1 MSPTVIA
8 LAGNMGVGK
17 DTLADE
23 LVRNHGY
30 RRTAFARALKDLAA
44 YVFGYDH
51 ATLWGAS
58 ALRNAPDS
66 RAAFDGYWMDVEELI
81 YERAEFREMVNALFP
96 LIPFSRPQA
105 ALLKLIRDDLSL
117 KYEALTPRYVLQ
129 RLGTEWGRELW
140 EDVWLHAVK
149 SEIEDHDPD
158 GKWVITDC
166 RFANEAKFVHEDLG
180 GRTVWVDASFR
191 VKQLAS
197 NAHASEP
204 SREALLPWAKDVVDN
219 NGEISEVAELVS
231 SLLVS
236 LNPVLPQDR

>member
-1 MSPTVIA
+1 MSSTVIA

-17 DTLADE
+17 DTIADE

-30 RRTAFARALKDLAA
+30 RRTAFARALKDLAG
-44 YVFGYDH
+44 YVFGYDT
-51 ATLWGAS
+51 ATLWGPS
-58 ALRNAPDS
+58 ALRNVPDS
-66 RAAFDGYWMDVEELI
+66 RAAFDGYWMDVEQLI
-81 YERAEFREMVNALFP
+81 YEREEFREMVTALFP

-117 KYEALTPRYVLQ
+117 KYEATTPRYVLQ
-129 RLGTEWGRELW
+129 RLGTEWGRALW
-140 EDVWLHAVK
+140 KDVWLHAVK

-166 RFANEAKFVHEDLG
+166 RFANEAQFVHEDLA

-191 VKQLAS
+191 VNQLAS

-219 NGEISEVAELVS
+219 NGEISEVAERVRE
-231 SLLVS
+231 LLAA
-236 LNPVLPQDR
+236 P